1 MAGGSVQT
9 AVTAPAVAETLQE
22 FEEIT
27 TSRPVQENEFQAA
40 KEALLRGY
48 PATFE
53 TPWQI
58 LNHMGS
64 VVQFRLPPEYLATY
78 PTSIEGVTLME
89 VRRVANERFNK
100 DCLTILVV
108 GDRTVVE
115 SSLGD
120 LGTEL
125 VILNG
130 ST

>member
-40 KEALLRGY
+40 RAALLRSY
-48 PATFE
+48 PSTFE

-64 VVQFRLPPEYLATY
+64 VVRFRLPPEYLATY
-78 PTSIEGVTLME
+78 PSRIEGVTLMDI
-89 VRRVANERFNK
+89 RRVASERLSR
-100 DCLTILVV
+100 DHLTVLII
-108 GDRTVVE
+108 GDRTECE
-115 SSLGD
+115 SSLRD
-120 LGTEL
+120 LGMGL

-130 ST
+130 NT